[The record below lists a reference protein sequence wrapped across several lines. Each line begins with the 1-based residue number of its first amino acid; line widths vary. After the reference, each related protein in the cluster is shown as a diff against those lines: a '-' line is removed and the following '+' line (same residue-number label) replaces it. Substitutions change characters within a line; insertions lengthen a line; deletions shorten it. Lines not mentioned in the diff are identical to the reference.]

1 MCLMLLSS
9 TEKKKVKRGTQRNKA
24 VLRKATTPNST
35 TDPENKQNSSQER
48 IYCETMLRERLYL
61 STYEKQQQELNS
73 SQIANPVLHSLSTV
87 GHEWRAL
94 SNCESEC
101 VLCLNIKPYW

>member
-24 VLRKATTPNST
+24 VLMRATMPNST
-35 TDPENKQNSSQER
+35 TDPENKQNSSQKK
-48 IYCETMLRERLYL
+48 IHCETMLRERLHL
-61 STYEKQQQELNS
+61 SAYEKQLQELNS
-73 SQIANPVLHSLSTV
+73 SQIANPVLHSLSTL

-94 SNCESEC
+94 SNWESE
-101 VLCLNIKPYW
+101 